1 MKRIICWL
9 VAIILA
15 VTAVFSCVSFAF
27 AAEGP
32 AELSL
37 VFENCDPPEAGDL
50 YAAEEDTT
58 VRVADTAPAGG
69 ETIYYMLMFTLK
81 NKETRMTERIA
92 YTGTILL
99 REAIAQA
106 VAISGVVP

>member
-58 VRVADTAPAGG
+58 VRVADTCLLYTSFWKSAG
-69 ETIYYMLMFTLK
+69 Y
-81 NKETRMTERIA
+81 
-92 YTGTILL
+92 L
-99 REAIAQA
+99 RKYPMNRLQ
-106 VAISGVVP
+106 VFMKRSKVFG